1 MSDHVREPVQ
11 KEMWVPVDGSA
22 AGSLGPWVP
31 GQRGAAPP
39 CRTGG
44 QDWQKPG
51 ELPAGRLRPAAV
63 QGTETQWPAPGPP
76 TGQAASHAP
85 SPQRRVSAQSEAA
98 APGCALRQ
106 APQQGLRAWGQG
118 CPGAAGAFCSQEA
131 GGMPRQ
137 ETPYTHTHTHTAQLH
152 HPSRPP
158 AALACPSPSWGTQCC
173 RVARVSPTTCPWLI
187 LLTFSKLPCAEHW
200 L

>member
-106 APQQGLRAWGQG
+106 APQQGLRAWVN
-118 CPGAAGAFCSQEA
+118 
-131 GGMPRQ
+131 R
-137 ETPYTHTHTHTAQLH
+137 
-152 HPSRPP
+152 
-158 AALACPSPSWGTQCC
+158 
-173 RVARVSPTTCPWLI
+173 I
-187 LLTFSKLPCAEHW
+187 LLCENALIYIFAAAKSLQSCPTLCDPIDGSPQGSPIPGILQASLW
-200 L
+200 T